1 MLEHLGAFGI
11 DADDY
16 SHRAI
21 AKGAPGYRQ
30 VVEYFGQWVIGED
43 GEIDRARLGRM
54 VFSDPQAMLRLETII
69 HPLVLQAADWM
80 IERSNKPVVVVE
92 AIKLFETSLST
103 ICDSKWVVCAT
114 PEVQLLRLMQKRG
127 MTEAEARQRIQAQT
141 PQDQKIAAADV
152 VIRNDSSLEDT
163 WRQVI
168 TAWQKIDPVRS
179 STIEEPPLPVVEQ
192 TPQEVRIVRGRP
204 RDTAEMAA
212 LLDQVK
218 PGTHAEDVLAAF
230 GEKAFLL
237 MRVGDRLVG
246 WLGWQIEN
254 LVARTTDI
262 VVAPSMKIDQ
272 AVPALVQEMERA
284 SRDLQC
290 EASLVF
296 APAALAQDGLWRG
309 LGYDRRMPQSLGVP
323 AWQEAA
329 KEMLK
334 PGMTL
339 YFKQLRQDR
348 VLRPI

>member
-1 MLEHLGAFGI
+1 
-11 DADDY
+11 
-16 SHRAI
+16 
-21 AKGAPGYRQ
+21 
-30 VVEYFGQWVIGED
+30 
-43 GEIDRARLGRM
+43 
-54 VFSDPQAMLRLETII
+54 
-69 HPLVLQAADWM
+69 
-80 IERSNKPVVVVE
+80 
-92 AIKLFETSLST
+92 
-103 ICDSKWVVCAT
+103 
-114 PEVQLLRLMQKRG
+114 
-127 MTEAEARQRIQAQT
+127 
-141 PQDQKIAAADV
+141 
-152 VIRNDSSLEDT
+152 
-163 WRQVI
+163 
-168 TAWQKIDPVRS
+168 
-179 STIEEPPLPVVEQ
+179 
-192 TPQEVRIVRGRP
+192 
-204 RDTAEMAA
+204 
-212 LLDQVK
+212 
-218 PGTHAEDVLAAF
+218 
-230 GEKAFLL
+230 